1 MWLFL
6 ILIGAMLIVL
16 NLGAIKKEKN
26 SFDNILLKKEN
37 NTKEYE
43 VELYRMRSEFKEEID
58 KLEKDIEELKEKL
71 EYNNSLALQNVSSHA
86 EYYKEKNQNSN
97 LQSQSKTDNV
107 NELVVENNKIDNNFE
122 KKQEKETDG
131 RNKSIRVLEMEELLR
146 KGFTIDQVAQKLNI
160 SKGEALLI
168 KDLYLR

>member
-131 RNKSIRVLEMEELLR
+131 RNRSIRVLEMEELLR

>member
-6 ILIGAMLIVL
+6 ILIGVMLIVL
-16 NLGAIKKEKN
+16 NLGAMKKEKN

-43 VELYRMRSEFKEEID
+43 VELFRLRSEFKEEID
-58 KLEKDIEELKEKL
+58 KLEKDIEELRKKL
-71 EYNNSLALQNVSSHA
+71 EYNNNVSIENIGPHMK
-86 EYYKEKNQNSN
+86 YYKEKAKNSK
-97 LQSQSKTDNV
+97 SKLKAKIDNV
-107 NELVVENNKIDNNFE
+107 SEVVIEGNKAENNFE
-122 KKQEKETDG
+122 KKEEKETNN

-168 KDLYLR
+168 KDLYIK